1 MTVRDI
7 EYVTREDDADLTE
20 VLEIMHNQH
29 MIFENCSFSL
39 CREKQFSNCHFIN
52 CIFEGV
58 AGSHFTK
65 CTFDSPHFYFGFN
78 GVFEDC
84 SINRYSG
91 KVGDLKE
98 REKR

>member
-1 MTVRDI
+1 MTVRDV
-7 EYVTREDDADLTE
+7 EYTTRTDDEDLTE
-20 VLEIMHNQH
+20 TLTIMHNQH
-29 MIFENCSFSL
+29 MIFEGCSFSL
-39 CREKQFSNCHFIN
+39 CREKQFVNCHFIN

-65 CTFDSPHFYFGFN
+65 CTFDSPKFYFGFN
-78 GVFEDC
+78 GVFIDC

-98 REKR
+98 RDR